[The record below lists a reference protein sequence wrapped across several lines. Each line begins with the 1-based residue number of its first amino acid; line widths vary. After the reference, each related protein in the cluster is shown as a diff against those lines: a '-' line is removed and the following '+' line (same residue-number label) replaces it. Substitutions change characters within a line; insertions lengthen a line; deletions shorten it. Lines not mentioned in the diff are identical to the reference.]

1 MAINQQQK
9 KQQKKQQKRN
19 KNIKY
24 LIFAIFKY
32 GSIIDLET

>member
-1 MAINQQQK
+1 MATQK
-9 KQQKKQQKRN
+9 KQIKKQKRIN
-19 KNIKY
+19 QNIKY